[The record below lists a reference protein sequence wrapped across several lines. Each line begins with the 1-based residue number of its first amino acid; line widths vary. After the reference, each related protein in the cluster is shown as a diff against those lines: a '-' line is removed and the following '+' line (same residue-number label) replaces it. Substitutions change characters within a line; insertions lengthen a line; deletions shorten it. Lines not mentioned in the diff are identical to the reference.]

1 MIIIA
6 NFKLLK
12 WSIIAEKEEWTLFH
26 IYSGLGWKKKFHCGK
41 ELQNEKTF
49 ENFDFS
55 KTCKVKNLNQATKIL
70 LRIGLFENYVMD
82 WTLN

>member
-26 IYSGLGWKKKFHCGK
+26 ICSGLGLKKKFQCGK
-41 ELQNEKTF
+41 KLQNEKTF
-49 ENFDFS
+49 ENSDFS
-55 KTCKVKNLNQATKIL
+55 KTYKVKIFFPT
-70 LRIGLFENYVMD
+70 FY
-82 WTLN
+82 